1 MIVIF
6 GGYGTFG
13 AHAARALAAAG
24 LAVRIAGRDGAAA
37 ERFAAGLSGSG
48 HEGIAADADDAP
60 SCARALAGARVA
72 VHCAGPF
79 AARSLAL
86 PEACLAAGV
95 HHVDLADD
103 RRWFQRLA
111 TLDGCFRARG
121 LAAVAGASS
130 LPGISGAL
138 AIAAARQLPA
148 VERARV
154 ILFIGNRNP
163 KGEAA
168 VRAARGQLGQ
178 PFRAPQGDLRGL
190 HGREAVRLPS
200 PFGRRAVYD
209 WESPELDLFPSLLSL
224 RGTVSVRVK
233 VGFEAPLATPA
244 LAALARLGPRRGG
257 AILGALT
264 PLFRRLSFF
273 GHSGGCV
280 QVDLWSRE
288 GAQAVEALGGAEDG
302 QRMAALPAAFVAAD
316 LASGTVSSR
325 GLTTAYEALGADGL
339 LRRLAAAGYER
350 VSAGPHQPIWSTA

>member
-13 AHAARALAAAG
+13 AQVARALAAAG
-24 LAVRIAGRDGAAA
+24 LAVRIAGRDGEAA
-37 ERFAAGLSGSG
+37 ERFAAGLAGSG
-48 HEGIAADADDAP
+48 NHGIRADADDAP

-103 RRWFQRLA
+103 RRWFRRLA
-111 TLDGCFRARG
+111 TLDGRFREQG

-154 ILFIGNRNP
+154 TLFIGNRNP

-168 VRAARGQLGQ
+168 VRAARFQLGK
-178 PFRAPQGDLRGL
+178 PFLAPQGELLGFR
-190 HGREAVRLPS
+190 GREVVRLPP
-200 PFGRRAVYD
+200 PFGRRTVSD
-209 WESPELDLFPSLLSL
+209 WESPELDLFPPLLGASA
-224 RGTVSVRVK
+224 VRVK
-233 VGFEAPLATPA
+233 VGFEALFATLA
-244 LAALARLGPRRGG
+244 LAGLARLGPR
-257 AILGALT
+257 LGATLLAGLT
-264 PLFRRLSFF
+264 PLARRLSFF
-273 GHSGGCV
+273 GHSGGFV
-280 QVDLWSRE
+280 QVELWAPS
-288 GAQAVEALGGAEDG
+288 GARAVEALGGAADG
-302 QRMAALPAAFVAAD
+302 QPMAALPAALVAAD
-316 LASGTVSSR
+316 LASGAIAGR
-325 GLTTAYEALGADGL
+325 GLTTAYEALGADTL

-350 VSAGPHQPIWSTA
+350 VSGGPESPGSP

>member
-1 MIVIF
+1 MIVVF
-6 GGYGTFG
+6 GGYGIFG
-13 AHAARALAAAG
+13 AHAARALAASG
-24 LAVRIAGRDGAAA
+24 LTVRIAGRDGEAA
-37 ERFAAGLSGSG
+37 ERFAAKLAGSG
-48 HEGIAADADDAP
+48 HQGIAADADDAL

-86 PEACLAAGV
+86 PEACLATGV

-103 RRWFQRLA
+103 RGWFRRLA
-111 TLDGCFRARG
+111 TLDGRFRERG

-138 AIAAARQLPA
+138 AIAAARRLPA
-148 VERARV
+148 IERARV
-154 ILFIGNRNP
+154 TLFIGNRNP

-178 PFRAPQGDLRGL
+178 PFRAPQGALRGL
-190 HGREAVRLPS
+190 HGREVVHLPF

-209 WESPELDLFPSLLSL
+209 WESPELDLFPPLLGA
-224 RGTVSVRVK
+224 RAVRVK
-233 VGFEAPLATPA
+233 VGFEAPLVTLA
-244 LAALARLGPRRGG
+244 LAALARLGPRPGG
-257 AILGALT
+257 TLLAGLT
-264 PLFRRLSFF
+264 PLARRLSFF

-280 QVDLWSRE
+280 QVELWAPNGTS
-288 GAQAVEALGGAEDG
+288 AIEALGGAEDG
-302 QRMAALPAAFVAAD
+302 QQMAALPAAFVAAE
-316 LASGTVSSR
+316 LASGATGLC

-350 VSAGPHQPIWSTA
+350 LSAGPHHPI

>member
-1 MIVIF
+1 MIVVF

-24 LAVRIAGRDGAAA
+24 LAVRIAGRDGPSA
-37 ERFAAGLSGSG
+37 ERFAAGLAGSG
-48 HEGIAADADDAP
+48 HEGIAADVDDAP

-103 RRWFQRLA
+103 RQWFRRLA
-111 TLDGCFRARG
+111 TLDGRFRERG

-138 AIAAARQLPA
+138 AIAAARRLPA

-154 ILFIGNRNP
+154 TLFIGNRNP

-168 VRAARGQLGQ
+168 IGAARRQLGR
-178 PFRAPQGDLRGL
+178 PFPTPQGELRGL
-190 HGREAVRLPS
+190 YGREVVRLPS
-200 PFGRRAVYD
+200 PFGWRAVYD
-209 WESPELDLFPSLLSL
+209 WESPELDLFPPLLGA
-224 RGTVSVRVK
+224 RAVRVK
-233 VGFEAPLATPA
+233 VGFEAPLATLA
-244 LAALARLGPRRGG
+244 LAGLARLGPRLGG
-257 AILGALT
+257 PLLAGLT
-264 PLFRRLSFF
+264 PLARRLSFF

-280 QVDLWSRE
+280 QVELWAPGGGRS
-288 GAQAVEALGGAEDG
+288 APAVEALGGAENG

-316 LASGTVSSR
+316 LASGAIGPR

-339 LRRLAAAGYER
+339 LNRLAAAGYER
-350 VSAGPHQPIWSTA
+350 ISAGPGSAGSP